1 MRLKNKVAIVT
12 GGGRGIGRVTCLV
25 FGREG
30 AKVVVADV
38 DEKAT
43 TDVAK
48 EITDA
53 GGQALAVTVDISKA
67 ESVQA
72 MVAKAKEWGGSVDV
86 LVNNAGITRDAR
98 LVKMTGD
105 QWDAVINVNL
115 KGTWLCGQAVAPIM
129 VEQKSGSI
137 INVSSIVGV
146 YGNFGQSNYAATK
159 AGVIAMA
166 KTWAREL
173 GPSGVRVNAVAPGFI
188 ATEMVTTIPEKV
200 IEDVKAKTPLRRLGQ
215 PEDMAN
221 IYLFLA
227 SEESSFVHGT
237 VIQADGGISW

>member
-1 MRLKNKVAIVT
+1 MRLKDKVAIIT

-38 DEKAT
+38 DENAT
-43 TDVAK
+43 NAVAK

-53 GGQALAVTVDISKA
+53 GGLALAVTVDISKA

-98 LVKMTGD
+98 LVKMTSD

-166 KTWAREL
+166 KT
-173 GPSGVRVNAVAPGFI
+173 
-188 ATEMVTTIPEKV
+188 
-200 IEDVKAKTPLRRLGQ
+200 
-215 PEDMAN
+215 
-221 IYLFLA
+221 
-227 SEESSFVHGT
+227 
-237 VIQADGGISW
+237 

>member
-1 MRLKNKVAIVT
+1 MRLKDKVAIIT

-38 DEKAT
+38 DENAT
-43 TDVAK
+43 NAVAK

-53 GGQALAVTVDISKA
+53 GGLALAVTVDISKA

-98 LVKMTGD
+98 LVKMTSD

-227 SEESSFVHGT
+227 SDESSFVHGT
-237 VIQADGGISW
+237 VIQADRKSVV

>member
-1 MRLKNKVAIVT
+1 MRLKDKVAIVT

-30 AKVVVADV
+30 AKVVVADM
-38 DEKAT
+38 DEQSTNA
-43 TDVAK
+43 VAK

-53 GGQALAVTVDISKA
+53 GGQALAVTVDVSKA
-67 ESVQA
+67 DSVKA
-72 MVAKAKEWGGSVDV
+72 MVDKVKEWGGSIDV

-98 LVKMTGD
+98 LVKMTED

-115 KGTWLCGQAVAPIM
+115 KGTWLCGQAVAPVM
-129 VEQKSGSI
+129 VEQKKGSI

-173 GPSGVRVNAVAPGFI
+173 GPSGVRVNAVTPGFI
-188 ATEMVTTIPEKV
+188 ATEMVKTIPEKV
-200 IEDVKAKTPLRRLGQ
+200 IEDVKSKTPLRRLGE

-221 IYLFLA
+221 VYVFLA
-227 SEESSFVHGT
+227 SDDSSFVHGT

>member
-1 MRLKNKVAIVT
+1 MRLKDKVAIVT

-115 KGTWLCGQAVAPIM
+115 KGTWLCGQVVAPIM

>member
-1 MRLKNKVAIVT
+1 MRLKDKVAIVT

>member
-72 MVAKAKEWGGSVDV
+72 MVAKVKEWGGSVDV

-188 ATEMVTTIPEKV
+188 ATEMVATIPEKV

-227 SEESSFVHGT
+227 SDESSFVHGT